1 MGYPRR
7 ETHFAHRFTRLLA
20 HVCAAQEIGHDAC
33 YLLVIIVH
41 CEDAKKYRDAVTY
54 WNEQIQA
61 IAGLSPAGLWRA
73 RKKAVESGWLHYE
86 EGRKGQAAR
95 YWVTIP
101 TRFQGLP
108 DVKLGA
114 DIPLQYEEET
124 GNLPLQSEEESG
136 RNAGGIRRTFYPVPN
151 PDPKTPCSPPR
162 GDDQMFEEFWAEVP
176 KKIGPKAALRAWRS
190 AVRDVA
196 RLNGTTHQQAA
207 AKMKSAMRT
216 FAASPKAKGRF
227 CPSPARWLREG
238 RYDDD
243 PATWQEGGD
252 PEAAAADK
260 AKRDE
265 ECRKRERAKQQAQFA
280 MEKARAERDRAK
292 LKTVKGNCDGSKK

>member
-1 MGYPRR
+1 MEYPRR
-7 ETHFAHRFTRLLA
+7 DSHFAHRYTRLLA

-33 YLLVIIVH
+33 YLCVIIVH

-54 WNEQIQA
+54 WNEQLQA

-73 RKKAVESGWLHYE
+73 RKKAVAAEWLHYQP
-86 EGRKGQAAR
+86 GRKGQAAR

-101 TRFQGLP
+101 TRFQNLP
-108 DVKLGA
+108 DVNLGA
-114 DIPLQYEEET
+114 EIPIHIEEAKKDFPLQI
-124 GNLPLQSEEESG
+124 EEESG
-136 RNAGGIRRTFYPVPN
+136 RNAGGIRRTFYPNPN

-162 GDDQMFEEFWAEVP
+162 GDEQMWEEFWSEVP

-190 AVRDVA
+190 AVRDLS
-196 RLNGTTHQQAA
+196 RLHGTTHQQAA
-207 AKMKSAMRT
+207 AKLRSAMRT

-252 PEAAAADK
+252 PEAAAAEK

-280 MEKARAERDRAK
+280 RERAQAERERTK
-292 LKTVKGNCDGSKK
+292 MKSTRSLSG